1 MHRLLADKGPA
12 RQRGYCIDGIF
23 KGLKKTFAPVVKK
36 GLANL
41 GKQALRSG
49 VLVLENVSRREDV
62 KLAIKRGAVEREK
75 KMGKKSINRAP
86 ARKIIS
92 RKQTVKG
99 IRPTTS
105 KKKKVSVQS
114 STKRY
119 FIWKILK
126 DPLHR

>member
-1 MHRLLADKGPA
+1 MHRLLAFKGKA

-23 KGLKKTFAPVVKK
+23 KGLKRTFAPVVKK
-36 GLANL
+36 GLGNL
-41 GKQALRSG
+41 GKQALKSG

-62 KLAIKRGAVEREK
+62 KLAIKRHAVEREK
-75 KMGKKSINRAP
+75 NMGKKSINRAP

-92 RKQTVKG
+92 HMQTVKG
-99 IRPTTS
+99 IRPTAS

-119 FIWKILK
+119 SIWKILK